1 MKQFL
6 QILIMVITC
15 YTGMAQNTISG
26 TVTNAEDGTPLSQVS
41 IYFPELEKGTATNNN
56 GSFEI
61 QNIPSGNFELVISS
75 LGFETFEKKIN
86 ISSKTGTFQIALTPS
101 AFEMEE
107 IIVSTPFHKL
117 QSENVM
123 KVERANIKE
132 LKNNG
137 AITLSEGISNIAG
150 VESITTGTGIGKPVI
165 RGLSS
170 NRVLVYT
177 QGVRLENQQFGSE
190 HGLGINDAG
199 LESVEV
205 IKGPASLL
213 YGSDAMGGVL
223 YFNPEKFAQPNN
235 TEGDVNLNYF
245 TNTQGLGANAGIKTS
260 IEKFKFLLRGSY
272 ASHIDYKTGDG
283 ERLTN
288 SRFNEYDLKTGVGYQ
303 SSFMKTELRY
313 NLNSTELGIPEEI
326 GVQEKD
332 RNPELPYQQID
343 NHILSSKT
351 GIFFK
356 NSSLNLSL
364 GYIMNKRKEFEE
376 EHDHEEEGEEEHEE
390 EGHEEGPALHMNLST
405 FSYSAEY
412 HLPELGKLETIIGVQ
427 GMHQTNK
434 NFGEEILIPDAKTN
448 DIGVLA
454 TSHIHFEKQN
464 GLQLGLR
471 YDHRNISSEE
481 PLELTSDILDRS
493 FNSFNVALG
502 YKSELF
508 KKVTTRIN
516 LATGF
521 RAPNLAELT
530 SDGTH
535 EGTNRYEIGNSDL
548 GHEKNFQTDISLEYT
563 NKHIEFFINGFYN
576 NINDYIFIQPN
587 GEIIDE
593 ANVFVYVQEDAKLYG
608 GEIGFHLHPHPIHW
622 LHYQSSFETV
632 IGKRKNDEYLPLIPA
647 NKLVNTIRIEG
658 DSKSSRLKNE
668 YVFVTLRSV
677 FEQNK
682 VDEYETPSDSY
693 NLVDLGL
700 GGNIMFNKQPIEI
713 RLSANNIFDE
723 TYISHLSRLKSD
735 SIANIGRNISL
746 AVSIPF

>member
-86 ISSKTGTFQIALTPS
+86 ISSKTDTFQIALTPT